1 MVEPEEVKQAVSVS
15 ELAIRMEKQWV
26 TRDSLIQ

>member
-1 MVEPEEVKQAVSVS
+1 MVDSKQVQQAVSVS

-26 TRDSLIQ
+26 MRNRLIQ